1 MLGVNLSLL
10 SRLLLNAGIATDGIA
25 APTLDITLTSS
36 LDSRITFTR
45 AGSRN
50 AIVNG
55 QIVSLAANAPAFES
69 AESVPWGLAVE
80 PPFTNYALW
89 SNSFGQS
96 VWSKGN
102 MTPGTGDLGPDG
114 VTSMFRVTNT
124 TATAF
129 HQLQQVITTRN
140 AGERGTLIFYTK
152 PAPGATH
159 WGVCLHMSKQYGNI
173 GSNFYFRT
181 DGTPGQTAY
190 FDTSMVVDAVYGHE
204 KLANGIYRVWVTGT
218 WVTSSW
224 KELDIA
230 AGNNNSQ
237 GSNSYA
243 GAITEQYDVWG
254 SSYTPTD
261 GPVGHVITNASTASQ
276 AGETAIFNDT
286 SWLPSTVQGTFVVE
300 HDRFGGTLIGSGPNT
315 VVSAGGPGKVAFA
328 WDGTGSTTVHN
339 GGVATA
345 GATPTFSGTDIRL
358 LATTLLANPGH
369 IKSIRF
375 YPVRLSV
382 DTMTTL
388 TAKTVVSTAVPGSLR
403 FVSLD
408 NYLPREF
415 LTTSGTLRDFVVR
428 VRTKL
433 GNYDVSELVAAI
445 PNFAFPGDA
454 NTNDIQVVELYLE
467 KETGGALTRQVKFA
481 GANSQTVVPETA
493 GPVLS
498 DTIYPSDFGLTKFD
512 ANTVFHWRVRY
523 RVSTAGHKFPVG
535 QYGLFAQYAGVID
548 PAATTVSPLSGTG
561 NISTISGPNPS
572 FLTYVNTPILLGK
585 AVDGDPKTMLVVGDS
600 ITGGTTTG
608 SNAFGGSYLKRAAEA
623 IGMPLCVFA
632 LGGSS
637 QVAVGNKTLWHHYIN
652 YARVMADAMGTNQG
666 NTWIQFFPYFWAARV
681 RGIGKIIK
689 IELFPSVTTPS
700 PNDNW
705 VSEATQITF
714 RAYPNINFP
723 DRVFQEFV
731 KYGYADELITLTS
744 ARGVTNAGKWYANG
758 TPNYSTY
765 DGTHLSAGMDII
777 LGAELAPKFAAIT
790 VS

>member
-36 LDSRITFTR
+36 LDSRITLAR
-45 AGSRN
+45 AGSRK
-50 AIVNG
+50 AIVSG
-55 QIVSLAANAPAFES
+55 QIATLAANIPAFES
-69 AESVPWGLAVE
+69 SPSGAWGLAVE
-80 PPFTNYALW
+80 PGFTNYLLH
-89 SNSFGQS
+89 SNDFTQA
-96 VWSKGN
+96 VWGKGN
-102 MTPGTGDLGPDG
+102 MTYGTGATGPDG
-114 VTSMFRVTNT
+114 ATAMFRVANT
-124 TATAF
+124 TSTSF

-140 AGERGTLIFYTK
+140 ATERGTLIFYTK
-152 PAPGATH
+152 PAPGATN

-181 DGTPGQTAY
+181 DGVPGQTAY
-190 FDTSMVVDAVYGHE
+190 FDTSMVTDAVYGHE
-204 KLANGIYRVWVTGT
+204 LLADGIYRVWVTGT
-218 WVTSSW
+218 WVTSSF

-230 AGNNNSQ
+230 AGNNTSQ
-237 GSNSYA
+237 GSNTYTGSV
-243 GAITEQYDVWG
+243 TDTYDVWG
-254 SSYTPTD
+254 ASYTPTD
-261 GPVGHVITNASTASQ
+261 GPVGHVVTGAAIASQ

-286 SWLPSTVQGTFVVE
+286 AWLTTTQGTFIVE
-300 HDRFGGTLIGSGPNT
+300 HDRYSGTVIGSGANT
-315 VVSAGGPGKVAFA
+315 IVSAGGPGKVAFG
-328 WDGTGSTTVHN
+328 WDGTGSTIVHN
-339 GGVATA
+339 GATGIA

-358 LATTLLANPGH
+358 LATTALANPGH

-375 YPVRLSV
+375 YPVRLSEA
-382 DTMTTL
+382 TMATL

-403 FVSLD
+403 FVSID

-415 LTTSGTLRDFVVR
+415 LTTSGTLRDFIVR

-433 GNYDVSELVAAI
+433 GNYDVSELTAAI

-481 GANSQTVVPETA
+481 GLDSKTVVPETN

-498 DTIYPSDFGLTKFD
+498 DPILPSDFGLTKFD
-512 ANTVFHWRVRY
+512 ANTVFYWRVRY

-535 QYGLFAQYAGVID
+535 QYGLFAQYSGVID
-548 PAATTVSPLSGTG
+548 PAATTVSALSGTG
-561 NISTISGPNPS
+561 NIVTVSGPNPS

-585 AVDGDPKTMLVVGDS
+585 AVSGDPKTMLVVGDS
-600 ITGGTTTG
+600 ITGGTTSG

-637 QVAVGNKTLWHHYIN
+637 QVAIGAKTLWHPYIN

-666 NTWIQFFPYFWAARV
+666 NTWIQFFRYFWEARQ
-681 RGIGKIIK
+681 RGISKVIK
-689 IELFPSVTTPS
+689 IELFPSVTAPS

-714 RAYPNINFP
+714 RAYPNINYP

-777 LGAELAPKFAAIT
+777 LGTELAPKFAAMT